1 MEFKDGL
8 EGLATFVALHR
19 AQLQSSG
26 VPDYFWETLY
36 NKLKHGVIHWNLIDI
51 SYYKSLTW
59 FIRLGL
65 NAKTGFQTFDAG
77 LNFGLTQIEPEED
90 EEDGDSLLKNPFCCW
105 KALATCP
112 EGIKASD
119 PNQ

>member
-36 NKLKHGVIHWNLIDI
+36 NKLKHGVIH
-51 SYYKSLTW
+51 
-59 FIRLGL
+59 
-65 NAKTGFQTFDAG
+65 
-77 LNFGLTQIEPEED
+77 
-90 EEDGDSLLKNPFCCW
+90 
-105 KALATCP
+105 
-112 EGIKASD
+112 
-119 PNQ
+119 